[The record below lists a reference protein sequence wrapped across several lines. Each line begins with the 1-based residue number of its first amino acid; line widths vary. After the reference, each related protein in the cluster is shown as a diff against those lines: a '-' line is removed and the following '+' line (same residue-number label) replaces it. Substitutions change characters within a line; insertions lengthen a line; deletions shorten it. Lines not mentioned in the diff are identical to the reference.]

1 MQIRIL
7 LVSGMAL
14 VLAACGSN
22 EDAPSQPRAYG
33 DAPDAE
39 TIALG
44 ERPKS
49 FSQCAVCHSVEPG
62 ENGMGPTLA
71 GVFGAKAG
79 HIADFAYSTLV
90 HPPSLPILRSVQDSC
105 QSLPSRFLLASV
117 SLPVNVPFPRI
128 ASARYFAHSP
138 TAL

>member
-39 TIALG
+39 TVALG

-79 HIADFAYSTLV
+79 HIGDYAYSTAMRESGIV
-90 HPPSLPILRSVQDSC
+90 WDEASLDAYLANPQGTVPGTKMSYGGLRDEQKRAAIVAY
-105 QSLPSRFLLASV
+105 LMTL
-117 SLPVNVPFPRI
+117 
-128 ASARYFAHSP
+128 
-138 TAL
+138 

>member
-22 EDAPSQPRAYG
+22 EEAPSQPRAYG

-79 HIADFAYSTLV
+79 HIADFAYST
-90 HPPSLPILRSVQDSC
+90 PMRESGITWDEASLDAYLANPQGAVPGTKMSYGGLRDEQK
-105 QSLPSRFLLASV
+105 RAAI
-117 SLPVNVPFPRI
+117 I
-128 ASARYFAHSP
+128 AYLK
-138 TAL
+138 AL